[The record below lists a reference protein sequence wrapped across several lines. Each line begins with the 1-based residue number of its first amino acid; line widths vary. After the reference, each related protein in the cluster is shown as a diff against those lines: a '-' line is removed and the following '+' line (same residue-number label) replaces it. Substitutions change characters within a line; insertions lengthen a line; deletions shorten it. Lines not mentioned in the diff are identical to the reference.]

1 MTEWI
6 EVSKGTGARIDAN
19 GFRAWIDG
27 RQVSRDEWM
36 SYMHWRSPDF
46 IFQELMEFRCFNC
59 YMLHEDCKCCSGCG
73 QPDADIIGDHGYGC
87 VM

>member
-6 EVSKGTGARIDAN
+6 EISKGTGARLDSN

-27 RQVSRDEWM
+27 QQVTKDVWM
-36 SYMHWRSPDF
+36 DYMRWRTPDF
-46 IFQELMEFRCFNC
+46 IFQDMLKTHCANC
-59 YMLHEDCKCCSGCG
+59 YARHEDCQCCPGCG
-73 QPDADIIGDHGYGC
+73 QPDADIIGTHGYGC